1 MITDV
6 HTHFW
11 TPDHQGAPWSDGL
24 QRVSRDLSE
33 DDIDKVTLESYT
45 ERVAPAERTIVFGLQ
60 AHASGIVVPNDAIAE
75 FVRKVGGRTVGFMSV
90 DPTRHDACDEI
101 ERCHAE
107 LGLQGIKLG
116 PIYQGTSP
124 LHPLTMR
131 VFKVAERLE
140 LPVMI
145 HQGAIFANAGRLAD
159 AAPLL
164 LDDVAIVF
172 PDLRIVIAHMGHP
185 WLYETVTVMRRHA
198 NVYADTS
205 AIPSRPTVL
214 ATALTAAKEYGVLHK
229 VLFGSDS
236 PMVNAQS
243 AVEGLKRTVAQTQ
256 KHGYTAITDEELH
269 DLLHRPSFEL
279 LGLHE
284 PAVHEPLHPV
294 PTNLG
299 IPAIS
304 RRE

>member
-1 MITDV
+1 VITDV

-11 TPDHQGAPWSDGL
+11 TPDHQGSPWSDGL
-24 QRVSRDLSE
+24 QRVNRRLSE
-33 DDIDKVTLESYT
+33 EEIDRVTLESYT
-45 ERVAPAERTIVFGLQ
+45 ERVVPAERTIVFGLQ
-60 AHASGIVVPNDAIAE
+60 AHASGIVVPNDAVAD

-101 ERCHAE
+101 ERCHAD
-107 LGLQGIKLG
+107 LGLRGIKLG

-124 LHPLTMR
+124 LNPLTLR
-131 VFKVAERLE
+131 VFKTAERLG

-159 AAPLL
+159 SVALL
-164 LDDVAIVF
+164 LDDVAIAF
-172 PDLRIVIAHMGHP
+172 PELRIVIAHMGHP
-185 WLYETVTVMRRHA
+185 WIYETVTVMRRHP

-214 ATALTAAKEYGVLHK
+214 ANALIAAKEYGVLHK

-236 PMVNAQS
+236 PMVNAAS
-243 AVEGLKRTVAQTQ
+243 AVDGLRRVVAQTQ
-256 KHGYTAITDEELH
+256 RNGYTAITDEELH

-279 LGLHE
+279 LGITE
-284 PAVHEPLHPV
+284 PSLDLA
-294 PTNLG
+294 PTG
-299 IPAIS
+299 AGH
-304 RRE
+304 